1 MKSVPELVEVMRR
14 SLKNRVI
21 LGLVLC
27 FSLSACTFQ
36 SSQLDAL
43 VGLFRKDEGLDV
55 FTWRGEMN
63 GQIRSLALAE
73 ERGLFLF
80 VASEGD
86 VVSFDGWM
94 IRSVVGF
101 GQRQALGIRDFGER
115 RRLGAAGRFT
125 DHRCEKWLKVTIGA
139 RSQWVQECEGGTRY
153 RNTIDLDE
161 RGQIVAIDQV
171 VTAGG
176 DRVSL
181 RRSDAG

>member
-1 MKSVPELVEVMRR
+1 
-14 SLKNRVI
+14 
-21 LGLVLC
+21 VLC
-27 FSLSACTFQ
+27 FSQAGCTFQ

-43 VGLFRKDEGLDV
+43 VGLFGRHEGPDV

-63 GQIRSLALAE
+63 GQTRSLALAE

-115 RRLGAAGRFT
+115 RRLGVAGRFT
-125 DHRCEKWLKVTIGA
+125 DHRCEQWLKVPVGA
-139 RSQWVQECEGGTRY
+139 RFQWVQECEGSTRY

-161 RGQIVAIDQV
+161 RSQIVAIDQV
-171 VTAGG
+171 VTPAG